1 VIYLPL
7 RKDEQAKT
15 YVLCTQRR
23 PGLPWL
29 LHRDCASYRTAAP
42 TKRND
47 TPGRSNPSGGKGKI
61 TCCVH
66 CCWVMYWLIP
76 PSPSSWTI
84 FIGSGIGAVA
94 ASSHRDRDLGEI
106 VPQARLFTS
115 RFGRRKPTPSC
126 SPRIFMLVTF
136 PLSYPL
142 VNCWISSLAKEDRH
156 RVNREKLVEMLKVH
170 GGLWNC
176 APKQVEDVMTPLRNC
191 FMISSDAILDFKT
204 MSEIMES
211 GYTHLAFVDPD
222 DCTPLKTITKFYNH
236 PVHVVFHGHQHLS
249 DVCLSVC
256 VSAGKSH
263 LAIVQKV
270 NNEGEGDP
278 FYEVLGLVTLEDV
291 IEEIIKSEILDES
304 DAFGRCGVQ
313 PRVPNVRAGC
323 HPLSAHPVS
332 LSEVTLFTP
341 NFISEKILLRLL
353 KHPNVIQELKFDEKN
368 KKAPEHY
375 LYTKNKAADYFIL
388 ILQVPWGKVEV
399 EAGKECMKFEA
410 GAFSYYGVMAISPL
424 LDPLP
429 IHVSGLNRSASL
441 CHERSDSVSSPSAAA
456 TTSSAPRL
464 RTWPTSARALTD
476 LQFVKVRFNGPGWDV
491 VITHVSYYG
500 FPLVQITRQEY
511 SERPDHVPYGQL
523 SQLPDSGSP
532 KPDGPEKT
540 EPRMKPRVC

>member
-1 VIYLPL
+1 MPL
-7 RKDEQAKT
+7 LS
-15 YVLCTQRR
+15 LCRE
-23 PGLPWL
+23 
-29 LHRDCASYRTAAP
+29 C
-42 TKRND
+42 
-47 TPGRSNPSGGKGKI
+47 GR
-61 TCCVH
+61 
-66 CCWVMYWLIP
+66 
-76 PSPSSWTI
+76 
-84 FIGSGIGAVA
+84 
-94 ASSHRDRDLGEI
+94 
-106 VPQARLFTS
+106 
-115 RFGRRKPTPSC
+115 
-126 SPRIFMLVTF
+126 
-136 PLSYPL
+136 
-142 VNCWISSLAKEDRH
+142 
-156 RVNREKLVEMLKVH
+156 VE
-170 GGLWNC
+170 
-176 APKQVEDVMTPLRNC
+176 
-191 FMISSDAILDFKT
+191 
-204 MSEIMES
+204 
-211 GYTHLAFVDPD
+211 
-222 DCTPLKTITKFYNH
+222 
-236 PVHVVFHGHQHLS
+236 HLS

-304 DAFGRCGVQ
+304 DAFENRSKKRTGNQKGKRDFSLLLAAH
-313 PRVPNVRAGC
+313 RF
-323 HPLSAHPVS
+323 LST
-332 LSEVTLFTP
+332 EVTLFTP

-424 LDPLP
+424 LFQVSTQGSILDPLP

-476 LQFVKVRFNGPGWDV
+476 LQFVKVRSIQNGLTTSRMDKNGAADETTSLLNERNCLGRRS
-491 VITHVSYYG
+491 TH
-500 FPLVQITRQEY
+500 ENA
-511 SERPDHVPYGQL
+511 
-523 SQLPDSGSP
+523 
-532 KPDGPEKT
+532 GP
-540 EPRMKPRVC
+540 P

>member
-1 VIYLPL
+1 
-7 RKDEQAKT
+7 
-15 YVLCTQRR
+15 
-23 PGLPWL
+23 
-29 LHRDCASYRTAAP
+29 
-42 TKRND
+42 
-47 TPGRSNPSGGKGKI
+47 
-61 TCCVH
+61 
-66 CCWVMYWLIP
+66 
-76 PSPSSWTI
+76 
-84 FIGSGIGAVA
+84 
-94 ASSHRDRDLGEI
+94 
-106 VPQARLFTS
+106 
-115 RFGRRKPTPSC
+115 
-126 SPRIFMLVTF
+126 
-136 PLSYPL
+136 
-142 VNCWISSLAKEDRH
+142 
-156 RVNREKLVEMLKVH
+156 
-170 GGLWNC
+170 
-176 APKQVEDVMTPLRNC
+176 
-191 FMISSDAILDFKT
+191 MISSDAILDFKT

-323 HPLSAHPVS
+323 HPLLCPSNSEGSPQLLLAAHRF
-332 LSEVTLFTP
+332 LSTEVTLFTP

-388 ILQVPWGKVEV
+388 ILQVEV

-424 LDPLP
+424 LFQVSTQGSILP
-429 IHVSGLNRSASL
+429 CAI
-441 CHERSDSVSSPSAAA
+441 
-456 TTSSAPRL
+456 TPRL